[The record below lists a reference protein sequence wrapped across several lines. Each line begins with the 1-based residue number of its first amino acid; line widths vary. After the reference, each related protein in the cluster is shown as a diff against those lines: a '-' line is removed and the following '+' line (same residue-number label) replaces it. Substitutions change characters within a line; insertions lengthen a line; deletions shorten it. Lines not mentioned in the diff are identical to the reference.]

1 MHSKT
6 RLLVIRTAKAAASN
20 KLAGQEDRA
29 LRLTR
34 LKDAAAAV
42 ASRGDGRLT
51 SNYQNSSPMLAH
63 IYFQVC

>member
-1 MHSKT
+1 M
-6 RLLVIRTAKAAASN
+6 RTAKAAASN

-34 LKDAAAAV
+34 LRDAAAAV

-51 SNYQNSSPMLAH
+51 SNYQNPSPILAQFC
-63 IYFQVC
+63 FQVC